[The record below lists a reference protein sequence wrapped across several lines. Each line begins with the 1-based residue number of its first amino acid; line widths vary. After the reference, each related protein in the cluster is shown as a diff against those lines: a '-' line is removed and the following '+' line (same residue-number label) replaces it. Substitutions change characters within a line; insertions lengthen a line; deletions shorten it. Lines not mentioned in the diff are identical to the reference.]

1 MNYVSVSLSATSA
14 PKHRREAENVS
25 LLIMCRHV
33 SLVSSVLSQYQMSIS
48 KVCNISREWRHWRR
62 RRLSRLDHYQVDTYS
77 RVVGRTREQVRA
89 SRLGRTTSEEYG
101 MLVREFTPHT
111 PHTPYRP
118 HRPRPHTSERS
129 RGQHSSHWAY
139 FRSVWPS
146 LLLILP
152 SDWSRKKKKNSDFSC
167 F

>member
-1 MNYVSVSLSATSA
+1 MNYVSVSLSVSATSA
-14 PKHRREAENVS
+14 PKHQREAENVS

-33 SLVSSVLSQYQMSIS
+33 SLVSPVLSRYQMSIS
-48 KVCNISREWRHWRR
+48 KVCNISREWRHWHR

-77 RVVGRTREQVRA
+77 RVVGRTRDQVRA
-89 SRLGRTTSEEYG
+89 SKVGRSTSEEYG
-101 MLVREFTPHT
+101 MLVREFTPYT
-111 PHTPYRP
+111 PHRP

-139 FRSVWPS
+139 FRSVCPS

-152 SDWSRKKKKNSDFSC
+152 SDWSRKKKKKNSDFSS